1 MNGNRAIL
9 ATGLLLVATLAVF
22 ETTSLDL
29 RLQDRFYDAGHGWWV
44 DRDAPLPKL
53 IFYDAP
59 KVLIGVIGA
68 FLVWCLAAPASKAA
82 RLPLSRRE
90 AAFLLVC
97 IGLIPLTAGTLKKTT
112 GVFGPW
118 KITRYGG
125 EHPYRTLFESIPHV
139 AGQERGRGFPAA
151 HCSGAFALMGLYFV
165 GKTPKARRWGLAVGL
180 TTGWIVGTYQML
192 KGVHYLSH
200 TVVTMIVAWLMIQLL
215 ARAFG
220 LGSDAPQA
228 RAA

>member
-9 ATGLLLVATLAVF
+9 ATGLLLLLTLAVF
-22 ETTSLDL
+22 ESTSLDL
-29 RLQDRFYDAGHGWWV
+29 RFQDRFYDASHGWWV

-53 IFYDAP
+53 VFYDAP
-59 KVLIGVIGA
+59 KVAIGVIGA
-68 FLVWCLAAPASKAA
+68 FLVWCVAVPASKAA
-82 RLPLSRRE
+82 RLPFSRRE

-97 IGLIPLTAGTLKKTT
+97 IGLIPLTAGLLKKTT

-125 EHPYRTLFESIPHV
+125 EQPYRTLFESLPHV
-139 AGQERGRGFPAA
+139 AGRERGRGFPAA
-151 HCSGAFALMGLYFV
+151 HCSGAFALMALYFV
-165 GKTPKARRWGLAVGL
+165 GKTAKARWLGLSVGL
-180 TTGWIVGTYQML
+180 VTGWIVGTYQML

-200 TVVTMIVAWLMIQLL
+200 TVVTMIVAWLMIQLI

-220 LGSDAPQA
+220 LGGTDPQE